1 MWVFTVPPWVF
12 TALLWVFIVP
22 LWVFTA
28 LLWVFKSY
36 CGSLQPPPNGSYCP
50 LWVFTIPWWVFTVSL
65 WVFTVPLW
73 VFTPQTGHVHSGSY
87 SLLWVFIVPSQVLK
101 LQIPQWAFTTPW
113 RALAAGLYNSMESPC
128 CWPLQLHGE
137 PLLLAFTTPWRALA
151 AGLYNSM
158 ESPCCWPLQLHGEP
172 LLLAFTAPWRALAA
186 GLYNSMEPLL
196 LAFTTPWR
204 ALAAGL
210 YSSMESPCC
219 WPLQLHGEPL
229 QQAFTADTAKISSSQ
244 KTKPFSDPP
253 NCCPQLTSS
262 DGAPHSWVVE
272 CLIQLFPEQIGLGLV
287 LLSQLLVLLQRLQV
301 LRHVLAVLLLTN
313 NRHTIISWTP
323 AESAVA
329 GTVVYRTLH
338 GKFSF
343 GRFAWDIKH
352 LKKVVRLCSV
362 EVYRT
367 LHGNSLLWAFHLGH
381 KAPEEIQNITWK
393 HSPLGVSLWT

>member
-12 TALLWVFIVP
+12 TALLWVFIIP

-137 PLLLAFTTPWRALA
+137 PLLLAFTA
-151 AGLYNSM
+151 
-158 ESPCCWPLQLHGEP
+158 
-172 LLLAFTAPWRALAA
+172 
-186 GLYNSMEPLL
+186 
-196 LAFTTPWR
+196 PWR

-210 YSSMESPCC
+210 YSSMVSLCSR
-219 WPLQLHGEPL
+219 PL
-229 QQAFTADTAKISSSQ
+229 QQ
-244 KTKPFSDPP
+244 
-253 NCCPQLTSS
+253 
-262 DGAPHSWVVE
+262 
-272 CLIQLFPEQIGLGLV
+272 IQLRSV
-287 LLSQLLVLLQRLQV
+287 LHRKPNLF
-301 LRHVLAVLLLTN
+301 LT
-313 NRHTIISWTP
+313 HPI
-323 AESAVA
+323 AA
-329 GTVVYRTLH
+329 H
-338 GKFSF
+338 
-343 GRFAWDIKH
+343 
-352 LKKVVRLCSV
+352 
-362 EVYRT
+362 
-367 LHGNSLLWAFHLGH
+367 NSLLLMGRLI
-381 KAPEEIQNITWK
+381 PESWSALSSCSRSRLVSAWYSFRNSWFSFSACRYCVMFWRCSC
-393 HSPLGVSLWT
+393 SPTTGTPLSAEHQQKVPLPAQ